1 MRWFWAA
8 LLLLALYAADR
19 SYMNGYSTRL
29 IMSSARSVG
38 IETVNLLPRSVGQAL
53 PASWQMVPTPR
64 PSRQH

>member
-19 SYMNGYSTRL
+19 SYMNSYYTRL
-29 IMSSARSVG
+29 IMSSVRSVG
-38 IETVNLLPRSVGQAL
+38 METVNLPRSVGQAL
-53 PASWQMVPTPR
+53 SASWQMVPTPR